1 MGTLKTEYW
10 GYPLE
15 VDYDYT
21 AGGKGGKD
29 TPPTP
34 EEIDILDW
42 RFESEDALEE
52 LNLYNERACAIFEDE
67 LREMIAAHEA
77 RQKKA
82 QKWIKPYKAA
92 QRRRM
97 YNR

>member
-1 MGTLKTEYW
+1 MITIEYY
-10 GYPLE
+10 GYS
-15 VDYDYT
+15 VDVEYELD
-21 AGGKGGKD
+21 D
-29 TPPTP
+29 DS
-34 EEIDILDW
+34 IDILDW

>member
-1 MGTLKTEYW
+1 MITIEYY
-10 GYPLE
+10 GYS
-15 VDYDYT
+15 VDVEYELD
-21 AGGKGGKD
+21 D
-29 TPPTP
+29 DS
-34 EEIDILDW
+34 IDILDW

-82 QKWIKPYKAA
+82 QKWIKPYKTA
-92 QRRRM
+92 QRKRM